1 MTSGSKPEKASIK
14 LKKKKK
20 KSSAVSAQSTF
31 ATQFTVSG

>member
-14 LKKKKK
+14 LKKKK